1 MYRGVMDTRDAG
13 RMGGIAK
20 VPKGFSA
27 LSEEERV
34 KNAKKGARARWGP
47 KKKTAAKKGA
57 PTRKKTGT

>member
-1 MYRGVMDTRDAG
+1 
-13 RMGGIAK
+13 MGGIAK